1 MEAIKVS
8 VVVPVYNVDEFLDNT
23 LSDITGQT
31 LREIEIIC
39 VDDGSTDN
47 SCKIIEEWMEKDSR
61 IQLIRQKN
69 QYAGVARNNGLKQA
83 HGKYVIFWDADDLFE
98 HNALEVMYAQA
109 EQENSDICICEARKY
124 DNAKE
129 KYIPSD
135 AYLKEDLLPGKQ
147 TFNKFD
153 VPDYIFNLTNNVPWN
168 KLYLKEFITK
178 NKLQYQ
184 AIKQANDTYFT
195 IMALFLAER
204 ITYVKDVLIAYRVNN
219 DESLS
224 GKASDTVFCA
234 YDSWLYAK
242 EHIEKYPDFNLVRF
256 SFLNRALSGFY
267 HALNIQTTFESYEKL
282 YRKLVEEGFHEFGL
296 DECTEENIY
305 AVWMY
310 KDMQKMYETEP
321 ADFLVQK
328 SITRRVNNENNNVR
342 RKILR
347 EKNAVLRE
355 NVQALKEDKKT
366 LQSDK
371 KKLQEEK
378 KKLEGEKKK
387 LQKEIDNKVPTFGYD
402 ANSDAV
408 AAIAEGYGGTVSQH
422 ADVQAYLTL
431 RVLRNALDGVD
442 VDTGIGT
449 ADEAGNVLSEDVYKY
464 SEEERSYYALNAA
477 VTADNYKDFT
487 DSTVVWKPVSNQ
499 LDSSKHPTKKVWLN
513 IYNAS
518 DNFLSSTYQP
528 LLQNY
533 DDLLNL
539 DVEYIGGDGQTE
551 SNVTNRLGNPNQYD
565 AFAINMVKTDNA
577 ASYTAILNQ

>member
-310 KDMQKMYETEP
+310 KDMQ
-321 ADFLVQK
+321 
-328 SITRRVNNENNNVR
+328 
-342 RKILR
+342 
-347 EKNAVLRE
+347 NAVLRE

-387 LQKEIDNKVPTFGYD
+387 LQKEIDNIKQ
-402 ANSDAV
+402 SK
-408 AAIAEGYGGTVSQH
+408 
-422 ADVQAYLTL
+422 AY
-431 RVLRNALDGVD
+431 
-442 VDTGIGT
+442 
-449 ADEAGNVLSEDVYKY
+449 
-464 SEEERSYYALNAA
+464 
-477 VTADNYKDFT
+477 
-487 DSTVVWKPVSNQ
+487 
-499 LDSSKHPTKKVWLN
+499 
-513 IYNAS
+513 
-518 DNFLSSTYQP
+518 
-528 LLQNY
+528 
-533 DDLLNL
+533 
-539 DVEYIGGDGQTE
+539 
-551 SNVTNRLGNPNQYD
+551 RLGNKLLWLPRKV
-565 AFAINMVKTDNA
+565 VKRG
-577 ASYTAILNQ
+577 

>member
-47 SCKIIEEWMEKDSR
+47 SKIVIEKYKNDHP
-61 IQLIRQKN
+61 QLIAAYDKPNGGLSDVKN
-69 QYAGVARNNGLKQA
+69 FGLDHAKGEFISFIDSDDFVDPEMFYDMMN
-83 HGKYVIFWDADDLFE
+83 GKYVIFWDADDLFE

-387 LQKEIDNKVPTFGYD
+387 LQKEIDNIKQ
-402 ANSDAV
+402 SK
-408 AAIAEGYGGTVSQH
+408 
-422 ADVQAYLTL
+422 AY
-431 RVLRNALDGVD
+431 
-442 VDTGIGT
+442 
-449 ADEAGNVLSEDVYKY
+449 
-464 SEEERSYYALNAA
+464 
-477 VTADNYKDFT
+477 
-487 DSTVVWKPVSNQ
+487 
-499 LDSSKHPTKKVWLN
+499 
-513 IYNAS
+513 
-518 DNFLSSTYQP
+518 
-528 LLQNY
+528 
-533 DDLLNL
+533 
-539 DVEYIGGDGQTE
+539 
-551 SNVTNRLGNPNQYD
+551 RLGNKLLWLPRKV
-565 AFAINMVKTDNA
+565 VKRG
-577 ASYTAILNQ
+577 

>member
-1 MEAIKVS
+1 M
-8 VVVPVYNVDEFLDNT
+8 
-23 LSDITGQT
+23 
-31 LREIEIIC
+31 
-39 VDDGSTDN
+39 
-47 SCKIIEEWMEKDSR
+47 
-61 IQLIRQKN
+61 
-69 QYAGVARNNGLKQA
+69 
-83 HGKYVIFWDADDLFE
+83 
-98 HNALEVMYAQA
+98 
-109 EQENSDICICEARKY
+109 
-124 DNAKE
+124 
-129 KYIPSD
+129 
-135 AYLKEDLLPGKQ
+135 
-147 TFNKFD
+147 
-153 VPDYIFNLTNNVPWN
+153 
-168 KLYLKEFITK
+168 LYLKEFITK

-387 LQKEIDNKVPTFGYD
+387 LQKEIDNIKQ
-402 ANSDAV
+402 SK
-408 AAIAEGYGGTVSQH
+408 
-422 ADVQAYLTL
+422 AY
-431 RVLRNALDGVD
+431 
-442 VDTGIGT
+442 
-449 ADEAGNVLSEDVYKY
+449 
-464 SEEERSYYALNAA
+464 
-477 VTADNYKDFT
+477 
-487 DSTVVWKPVSNQ
+487 
-499 LDSSKHPTKKVWLN
+499 
-513 IYNAS
+513 
-518 DNFLSSTYQP
+518 
-528 LLQNY
+528 
-533 DDLLNL
+533 
-539 DVEYIGGDGQTE
+539 
-551 SNVTNRLGNPNQYD
+551 RLGNKLLWLPRKV
-565 AFAINMVKTDNA
+565 VKRG
-577 ASYTAILNQ
+577 

>member
-267 HALNIQTTFESYEKL
+267 HGSSLLISEHGIYTREREEELIKASWVRGVYKNIWIEQFKKMSLLAYEKADMVTCLYDHAKDLQMELGCPPEKIRVTPNGINTQTLADLPGKTEEEKQFINAGAVLRVTPIKDVKTMIQAFAFAKKKVKNMKLWIMGPADEDKKYAKECYDLVESLGVQDVEFTGRVNVKDYLGKMDFTLLTSISEGQPLTILESYAAHKPVIATDVGNCRELIYGNNDGFGEAGILTHIMNIEEIAHAMVTMSVNEKDRRRMGEAG
-282 YRKLVEEGFHEFGL
+282 Y
-296 DECTEENIY
+296 
-305 AVWMY
+305 
-310 KDMQKMYETEP
+310 
-321 ADFLVQK
+321 
-328 SITRRVNNENNNVR
+328 RRVNALYRIDQMKEVY
-342 RKILR
+342 R
-347 EKNAVLRE
+347 EIYKGF
-355 NVQALKEDKKT
+355 
-366 LQSDK
+366 SDRQN
-371 KKLQEEK
+371 LSWTEEPFQISVH
-378 KKLEGEKKK
+378 EK
-387 LQKEIDNKVPTFGYD
+387 
-402 ANSDAV
+402 
-408 AAIAEGYGGTVSQH
+408 
-422 ADVQAYLTL
+422 
-431 RVLRNALDGVD
+431 
-442 VDTGIGT
+442 
-449 ADEAGNVLSEDVYKY
+449 
-464 SEEERSYYALNAA
+464 
-477 VTADNYKDFT
+477 
-487 DSTVVWKPVSNQ
+487 
-499 LDSSKHPTKKVWLN
+499 
-513 IYNAS
+513 
-518 DNFLSSTYQP
+518 
-528 LLQNY
+528 
-533 DDLLNL
+533 
-539 DVEYIGGDGQTE
+539 
-551 SNVTNRLGNPNQYD
+551 
-565 AFAINMVKTDNA
+565 MM
-577 ASYTAILNQ
+577 

>member
-109 EQENSDICICEARKY
+109 EQENSDICIC
-124 DNAKE
+124 
-129 KYIPSD
+129 
-135 AYLKEDLLPGKQ
+135 GKQ

-387 LQKEIDNKVPTFGYD
+387 LQKEIDNIKQ
-402 ANSDAV
+402 SK
-408 AAIAEGYGGTVSQH
+408 
-422 ADVQAYLTL
+422 AY
-431 RVLRNALDGVD
+431 
-442 VDTGIGT
+442 
-449 ADEAGNVLSEDVYKY
+449 
-464 SEEERSYYALNAA
+464 
-477 VTADNYKDFT
+477 
-487 DSTVVWKPVSNQ
+487 
-499 LDSSKHPTKKVWLN
+499 
-513 IYNAS
+513 
-518 DNFLSSTYQP
+518 
-528 LLQNY
+528 
-533 DDLLNL
+533 
-539 DVEYIGGDGQTE
+539 
-551 SNVTNRLGNPNQYD
+551 RLGNKLLWLPRKV
-565 AFAINMVKTDNA
+565 VKRG
-577 ASYTAILNQ
+577 

>member
-219 DESLS
+219 DGSLS

-378 KKLEGEKKK
+378 KKLEGKKKK
-387 LQKEIDNKVPTFGYD
+387 LQIEIDNIKQ
-402 ANSDAV
+402 SK
-408 AAIAEGYGGTVSQH
+408 
-422 ADVQAYLTL
+422 AY
-431 RVLRNALDGVD
+431 
-442 VDTGIGT
+442 
-449 ADEAGNVLSEDVYKY
+449 
-464 SEEERSYYALNAA
+464 
-477 VTADNYKDFT
+477 
-487 DSTVVWKPVSNQ
+487 
-499 LDSSKHPTKKVWLN
+499 
-513 IYNAS
+513 
-518 DNFLSSTYQP
+518 
-528 LLQNY
+528 
-533 DDLLNL
+533 
-539 DVEYIGGDGQTE
+539 
-551 SNVTNRLGNPNQYD
+551 RLGNKLLWLPRKV
-565 AFAINMVKTDNA
+565 VKRG
-577 ASYTAILNQ
+577 